1 MKPRTGGGPI
11 RVLHLIATSE
21 AADHLA
27 LFVRHSDQDEVDT
40 TIGSLDAPGRLQSEM
55 QRLDVTTFAL
65 GADRRTAY
73 PRAVARLARVLRARR
88 IDVVQTHLLDATIV
102 GLAAA
107 RAARVPVGI
116 FTAHHS
122 SEIPLHDRRGLDTA
136 DRLAARGLADH
147 VIAPSATMRDV
158 LVSYHG
164 VPSERIAV
172 VHHGV
177 DFGRFDAS
185 RIDGRRFREDHG
197 LGPGPVLVA
206 VSRHFWMKNL
216 VALVEAFAVVAV
228 ADGDLRLVVAGSGDP
243 EPLARRVHEL
253 DLDARVTVLGHVD
266 APETVM
272 AAGDVL
278 VHSSL
283 AESFGMVILE
293 AMAMG
298 RPVVSTPV
306 GIAPEVVQDGVTGV
320 LSSGTSVPELAR
332 ALQDALDLRPRW
344 SAMGHNARERASH
357 FTPGRWVRAH
367 EDLYATWL
375 GESRR

>member
-1 MKPRTGGGPI
+1 MRRSGSGPI
-11 RVLHLIATSE
+11 RVLHLVATAE
-21 AADHLA
+21 AADHLE
-27 LFVRHSDQDEVDT
+27 LFVQHCDRQRVET
-40 TIGSLDAPGRLQSEM
+40 TIGSVDSPGRLQAAM
-55 QRLDVTTFAL
+55 QRQGVSTFSL
-65 GADRRTAY
+65 GADSRAAY

-122 SEIPLHDRRGLDTA
+122 SEIPLHDRRTLSA
-136 DRLAARGLADH
+136 VDRLAARGLADR

-158 LVSYHG
+158 LVGYHG
-164 VPSERIAV
+164 VPFERIAV

-177 DFGRFDAS
+177 DFGRFHAS
-185 RIDGRRFREDHG
+185 RVDGHEFREEHR
-197 LGPGPVLVA
+197 LGSGPVFVA

-216 VALVEAFAVVAV
+216 MALVEAFAVVAV
-228 ADGDLRLVVAGSGDP
+228 RDAELRLVVAGYGDP
-243 EPLARRVHEL
+243 APLGRRVREL
-253 DLDARVTVLGHVD
+253 GLDSRVTVLGHVD

-283 AESFGMVILE
+283 TESFGMVILE

-306 GIAPEVVQDGVTGV
+306 GIAPELVESGVTGI
-320 LSSGTSVPELAR
+320 LSADTTVPALVR
-332 ALQDALDLRPRW
+332 AMADMLELRPRW
-344 SAMGHNARERASH
+344 DEMGQTGHERASG
-357 FTPGRWVRAH
+357 FTPLRWVRAH
-367 EDLYATWL
+367 EDLYERWL
-375 GESRR
+375 EESRR